1 MIEKANTYN
10 NTNSQQFNNIF
21 LLNEMKQENQKLR
34 QQIEKLKKSNLT
46 LSVEKEDLKRII
58 NQLRSKENECLILQD
73 IILQK
78 EKEIENINNILLKER
93 KDFQEDKRKTE
104 VNYENELMHIK
115 RDQDKD
121 KRKIENFNKMNNL
134 NDILY
139 SKVLELEKN
148 IEELKKEEEIKINN
162 KEIEYNNK
170 IDKYKKRLLDFL
182 KRGGRNNDEENQLAL
197 NNKLNLLHIEEL
209 IEEIE
214 FQNQEVNN
222 LLKEKKE
229 LKLKII
235 NLSNDLNIYKIMV
248 LTLAQKND
256 EYQKKMKS
264 IKNYSKNR
272 LTKNYKDN
280 KTISITENIIENIN
294 KNIIDK
300 KYNLFSPLCKKK
312 NKMLACLDVGRE
324 NKERK
329 KDVVNYTVNNNVES
343 IKFGKI
349 FNNTKTSK
357 NNKNENEKKII
368 EKYKDLYEFYK
379 NKYDF
384 IILKFTNIFNMYS
397 DALEKIYNEE
407 KNKNKNNNDIS
418 ININDFKEFNF
429 EKMTSDQKYSVLI
442 KLINHISPLIWKK
455 DLEEY
460 SFRDNIF
467 KVKQKYNI
475 YNLKNNSIFSKTH
488 QNFHKKNIFQS
499 KEDSLVN
506 SPKGCTI
513 STYFSPPSQKKDDKN
528 KFNKHCHSALRF
540 SKIKGHHFI
549 LKNLRIP
556 QFNEIKKDNINN
568 SPFKYI

>member
-1 MIEKANTYN
+1 MNEKS
-10 NTNSQQFNNIF
+10 NSYININSKEFNNNF
-21 LLNEMKQENQKLR
+21 LLNEIKQENQKLK
-34 QQIEKLKKSNLT
+34 QQVEKLKKSNLT
-46 LSVEKEDLKRII
+46 LSVEKEELKRII
-58 NQLRSKENECLILQD
+58 NQLRCKENECLILQD
-73 IILQK
+73 TILEK
-78 EKEIENINNILLKER
+78 EKEIENIRNILLKER
-93 KDFQEDKRKTE
+93 EVYQEDKRKTE
-104 VNYENELMHIK
+104 ANYENELIHIK
-115 RDQDKD
+115 RDQETTKN
-121 KRKIENFNKMNNL
+121 KIDNFSKMNNL

-148 IEELKKEEEIKINN
+148 IEELKKEEEIKLNN

-182 KRGGRNNDEENQLAL
+182 KRGGRNNDEENQLVL
-197 NNKLNLLHIEEL
+197 NNKLNLLHIQEL

-229 LKLKII
+229 LKIKIM

-264 IKNYSKNR
+264 IKNFSKNR
-272 LTKNYKDN
+272 LSKTYKSN
-280 KTISITENIIENIN
+280 KTISLTENNNKNIN
-294 KNIIDK
+294 KNIFNK
-300 KYNLFSPLCKKK
+300 KYNLLSPLYKKK
-312 NKMLACLDVGRE
+312 NILLGFNLDVNHRKTKR
-324 NKERK
+324 KE
-329 KDVVNYTVNNNVES
+329 DIINYTVNNNGES
-343 IKFGKI
+343 IKLKKD
-349 FNNTKTSK
+349 FNNMKITK
-357 NNKNENEKKII
+357 NNKIESEKKII

-384 IILKFTNIFNMYS
+384 IILKFKNIFNMYS

-407 KNKNKNNNDIS
+407 KNNNNDID

-429 EKMTSDQKYSVLI
+429 QQMTSEQKYSILI

-460 SFRDNIF
+460 SFKDNIF

-475 YNLKNNSIFSKTH
+475 YDLKSNSIFAKTH

-499 KEDSLVN
+499 KENSLKN
-506 SPKGCTI
+506 SPKGCNI
-513 STYFSPPSQKKDDKN
+513 STYFSTVSQKNDKN

-549 LKNLRIP
+549 LQNLRIP
-556 QFNEIKKDNINN
+556 QFKELKIDNINN
-568 SPFKYI
+568 SPFKYY